1 MTAMAFHA
9 HDPSAL
15 VEDVFA
21 RIHRERMAGV
31 DLVNPA
37 LAVAAVGFK
46 RLGDDWRGVLVTP
59 WGIHLLLLPAAA
71 GWPVPASHERV
82 FRRYPAGDF
91 AFLANREEGLG
102 DYLVCALVH
111 DMSPY
116 ADQETAELTALACL
130 IALDMAPGQAADAP
144 DPAAP
149 ASDARRK
156 FLALGG

>member
-1 MTAMAFHA
+1 MAFHA

-21 RIHRERMAGV
+21 RIHRERMVGV

-59 WGIHLLLLPAAA
+59 WGIHLLLLPAVAD
-71 GWPVPASHERV
+71 WPVPASHERV

-116 ADQETAELTALACL
+116 ADQETAEFTALACL
-130 IALDMAPGQAADAP
+130 IALDMPPPKSQPKGDAQAP
-144 DPAAP
+144 D
-149 ASDARRK
+149 SVKRRK
-156 FLALGG
+156 FLGLGR